1 MVSNTLMTTKLHPVD
16 EKWHSLLSLLEKHS
30 PALLA
35 SVIELQGI
43 WVFDRYNRIVEAS
56 AESQDEYSQAAA
68 LDLVA
73 NWAAELNEPGPKYSW
88 DHERFELESHPTQKF
103 GWPEQFMPS
112 MSETVATFVD
122 EGLSTSF
129 KEQWIT
135 MAKLKATEILKR
147 ERDSGHDPKQDQVAR
162 EVAIALAAAG
172 TRTARGAVTAENIK
186 REALAGTF
194 WQSTRLKPKN
204 SR

>member
-1 MVSNTLMTTKLHPVD
+1 MSNTLMTTKPLHVD
-16 EKWHSLLSLLEKHS
+16 EKLRSLRSLLEKYS

-35 SVIELQGI
+35 SVIESQGI
-43 WVFDRYNRIVEAS
+43 WVFDRYSRIVEAS
-56 AESQDEYSQAAA
+56 VESQDEYSQTAA

-88 DHERFELESHPTQKF
+88 DHEKYEIEPHPTQKF
-103 GWPEQFMPS
+103 GWPGRLIPRLLEDDTTS
-112 MSETVATFVD
+112 VNES
-122 EGLSTSF
+122 LSVPI
-129 KEQWIT
+129 KVQWKT
-135 MAKLKATEILKR
+135 MAKLKATEILNR
-147 ERDSGHDPKQDQVAR
+147 ERDSGHDPKQDSVAR
-162 EVAIALAAAG
+162 EVAIALAASG
-172 TRTARGAVTAENIK
+172 TRTARGAISAENIT

>member
-1 MVSNTLMTTKLHPVD
+1 MSNTPMTTKPNPVD
-16 EKWHSLLSLLEKHS
+16 EKWHSLLSLLEKYS

-35 SVIELQGI
+35 SAIELQGI
-43 WVFDRYNRIVEAS
+43 WVFDRYSRVVKAS
-56 AESQDEYSQAAA
+56 AESQDEYSQTAA

-88 DHERFELESHPTQKF
+88 DHERYEVEPHPTQKF
-103 GWPEQFMPS
+103 GWPERLTPRLLEDDTTS
-112 MSETVATFVD
+112 VNES
-122 EGLSTSF
+122 LSVPL
-129 KEQWIT
+129 KVQWKT
-135 MAKLKATEILKR
+135 MAKLKATEILNR

-172 TRTARGAVTAENIK
+172 TRTARGAITAENIK
-186 REALAGTF
+186 RTALAGTF